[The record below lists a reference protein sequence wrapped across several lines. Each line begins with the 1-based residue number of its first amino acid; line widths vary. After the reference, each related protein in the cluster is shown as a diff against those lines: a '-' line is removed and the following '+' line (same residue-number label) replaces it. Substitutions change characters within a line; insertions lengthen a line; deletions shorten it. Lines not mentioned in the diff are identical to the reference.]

1 MDDAVEDRV
10 GERWNA
16 NHIVPSIH
24 GNLAGDDEGALV
36 VAILDDFEEIARLL
50 GRQGFRPPIIQD
62 EGSLTRA
69 IERRSLA

>member
-10 GERWNA
+10 GERWYP
-16 NHIVPSIH
+16 NHVVPAVD
-24 GNLAGDDEGALV
+24 GNLAGDDEGAFV
-36 VAILDDFEEIARLL
+36 VAVLDDLEEIARLL